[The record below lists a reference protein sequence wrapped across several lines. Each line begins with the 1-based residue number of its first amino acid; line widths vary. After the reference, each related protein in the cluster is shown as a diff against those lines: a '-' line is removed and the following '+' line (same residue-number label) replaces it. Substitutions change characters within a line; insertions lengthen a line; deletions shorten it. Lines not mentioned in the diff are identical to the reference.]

1 MSKIASLPKA
11 PPTRRSRTE
20 RIEDQKGQ
28 LNLFKRAPR
37 ILSFGVSSPFLEGV
51 AFQAQ
56 GELQQALDAFRRA
69 AKNGVRTAD
78 AMNNAAV
85 AAWSLGRTNEALD
98 CGFAALTHE
107 PGHRAAHY
115 NLGVMLMDL
124 AEWNGAYLQFRAAER
139 AGLAH
144 ADLWAGMARVAV
156 GVGREDEETRARL
169 SPRGSTV
176 LVTLIGNVDSTV
188 SIVIDRPGSR
198 AVTTKLDRMLRPMNE
213 ATCS

>member
-1 MSKIASLPKA
+1 MSSRIASLPKA

-51 AFQAQ
+51 AYQAQ
-56 GELQQALDAFRRA
+56 EEFELALDAFRRA
-69 AKNGVRTAD
+69 AKNGIRAAD

-85 AAWSLGRTNEALD
+85 AAWSLGRTGEALD
-98 CGFAALTHE
+98 CGFAALTYQPAHQ
-107 PGHRAAHY
+107 AAHY
-115 NLGVMLMDL
+115 NLGVILMNL

-139 AGLAH
+139 AGLER

-156 GVGREDEETRARL
+156 GTGREDEETRARL
-169 SPRGSTV
+169 SFMAATDDLAPPLEHHECAL
-176 LVTLIGNVDSTV
+176 LVHT
-188 SIVIDRPGSR
+188 
-198 AVTTKLDRMLRPMNE
+198 
-213 ATCS
+213 